1 MQQCPST
8 FDNIK
13 SAVEDIHKISY
24 SLSDLLR
31 IVTVYPLA
39 YRLKWIKATGRN
51 NYQLHVDF
59 PEDLEKS
66 EDQLMHQ
73 FISKRK
79 EDFKES
85 LLEITKKHHDD
96 FLKTLPTRPNIH
108 PDRMKVW
115 HHSFDLHNIPEIPTA
130 ILPEKPSEKIE
141 SISEFLKNNT
151 ARNLMVQSVLEEV
164 SKNEYKI
171 NSSQIVSN
179 IPTPVKPRVIQ
190 GLSESVQA
198 KIIAKEKAIE
208 EEKLSIPDPE
218 TTAKKVRGERL
229 IVLSETLKAFYVTH
243 STPSQFLVQII
254 KKLKNIQRFAQF
266 KEMIELDIKELAD
279 MFPSWLTVLKSRSG
293 EVLRMNKESNIL
305 LTKIKEE
312 IERKYLS
319 CN

>member
-1 MQQCPST
+1 
-8 FDNIK
+8 
-13 SAVEDIHKISY
+13 
-24 SLSDLLR
+24 
-31 IVTVYPLA
+31 
-39 YRLKWIKATGRN
+39 
-51 NYQLHVDF
+51 
-59 PEDLEKS
+59 
-66 EDQLMHQ
+66 
-73 FISKRK
+73 
-79 EDFKES
+79 
-85 LLEITKKHHDD
+85 
-96 FLKTLPTRPNIH
+96 
-108 PDRMKVW
+108 
-115 HHSFDLHNIPEIPTA
+115 
-130 ILPEKPSEKIE
+130 
-141 SISEFLKNNT
+141 
-151 ARNLMVQSVLEEV
+151 MVQSVLEEV
-164 SKNEYKI
+164 SKNEYKM

-190 GLSESVQA
+190 GLSESVLA